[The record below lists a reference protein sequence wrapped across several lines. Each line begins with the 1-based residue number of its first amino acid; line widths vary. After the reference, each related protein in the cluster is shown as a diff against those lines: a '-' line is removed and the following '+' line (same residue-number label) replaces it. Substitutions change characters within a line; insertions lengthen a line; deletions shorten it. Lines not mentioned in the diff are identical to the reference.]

1 MADNNEYPNSIVIG
15 EGVQAKGTFRVPGR
29 AIINGSV
36 EGELIAKDIF
46 VGPTGKAV
54 GKFKAEVA
62 DVRGEM
68 HDTIVTTQ
76 SLLIRST
83 GQVSGA
89 IFYRE
94 LEIEK
99 GGEIE
104 GEMSHGSDASDK
116 VIFAQE
122 SAAVAKPGVVAK
134 PAVASTS
141 TPAAKG

>member
-15 EGVQAKGTFRVPGR
+15 EGVEAKGIFKVPGR

-62 DVRGEM
+62 DVRGEV

-76 SLLIRST
+76 SLLVRST
-83 GQVSGA
+83 GKISGS

-104 GEMSHGSDASDK
+104 GEMSHESDASGK

-122 SAAVAKPGVVAK
+122 PAAVAK
-134 PAVASTS
+134 PAVATVVAPASQ
-141 TPAAKG
+141 PAAKG